1 VLSVGGG
8 CTEKNISNNLVQA
21 LKYAKQVGSRII
33 GIVGRDGGYTAKV
46 ADAVVLVPVISPE
59 TVTPHTEAFQAVIW
73 HLLVSHPRLKVNEMK
88 WEATK

>member
-1 VLSVGGG
+1 
-8 CTEKNISNNLVQA
+8 
-21 LKYAKQVGSRII
+21 VGSRII